1 MRSLLTLVIFLCI
14 SINVSAQRPW
24 LLRSTMTPGPNPT
37 VVSRANSVYAFDKTA
52 MRSFDH
58 GVTWDSI
65 TGVEGRICAISDF
78 TAGLTLLASY
88 SQAEKTTTMYFSNG
102 GSTWTS
108 FATIP
113 NSQQPIA
120 LAASDTEWYLACEK
134 SNVIY
139 RFGDNLES
147 VSLPPDASI
156 ADLVYWQTLLLASDP
171 RQGLFVSS
179 DKGATWKLISAPNA
193 GPIHASATGV
203 YLASD
208 NGVIAVDV
216 TASKTSICGKW
227 PSMQKQPKVAD
238 IDSYLNTLYAIS
250 DDGPTQMYRLL
261 GESWEPIGYPLPGS
275 KAARSASRLAIDAGY
290 AVLGHSITVGPTDS
304 TGIYVYDLN
313 DFSDVVDEATDVP
326 AAPYVAGNGL
336 YLHDALSDAL
346 SIEIWSISGERL
358 HQIPAVGSRIELPV
372 LSPGVY
378 AIRIPRSSSQQPWSI
393 LFAK

>member
-1 MRSLLTLVIFLCI
+1 MRSLLTIVIFLCI
-14 SINVSAQRPW
+14 GINAVAQRPW

-37 VVSRANSVYAFDKTA
+37 VVSTANSVYAFDKSA

-65 TGVEGRICAISDF
+65 TGVAGKICAISDF

-88 SQAEKTTTMYFSNG
+88 TQAEKTTTMYFSNG

-113 NSQQPIA
+113 NSQQPVA

-139 RFGDNLES
+139 RFGENLES

-156 ADLVYWQTLLLASDP
+156 ADLAYWQSMLLASDP
-171 RQGLFVSS
+171 KQGLFVSS
-179 DKGATWKLISAPNA
+179 DRGATWKLISAPNA
-193 GPIHASATGV
+193 GPIHVTDGGV

-208 NGVIAVDV
+208 NGVLSVDIA
-216 TASKTSICGKW
+216 ASKTSNHGRW
-227 PSMQKQPKVAD
+227 PSMQKQPRVAD
-238 IDSYLNTLYAIS
+238 IDSYLNTLYAIC
-250 DDGPTQMYRLL
+250 DDGPTQMYRLQ
-261 GESWEPIGYPLPGS
+261 GESWEAIGYPLPGS
-275 KAARSASRLAIDAGY
+275 KAARSASVLAIDAGY
-290 AVLGHSITVGPTDS
+290 AVLGHSITGGPTDS

-313 DFSDVVDEATDVP
+313 DFSNVSDAATGAI

-336 YLHDALSDAL
+336 FLGDGLSDIR
-346 SIEIWSISGERL
+346 SIEVWSITGELL
-358 HQIPAVGSRIELPV
+358 HQLPAMSARVELPA
-372 LSPGVY
+372 LRPGVY
-378 AIRIPRSSSQQPWSI
+378 AIRILRRSSQQPWSV